1 MMTMNGVALLRIG
14 LRILRE
20 NRNNMKKKILLFAFL
35 YFSNFTF
42 SQNQFSE
49 KIKHDCLDMVEAM
62 KNKNYNVILAY
73 TYPKIIEMGGGKEK
87 LLDLMKKSF
96 DQMEKEGFTFEN
108 QIIKSPGKI
117 FSAGNE
123 LHCIVPKE
131 TIMNSPR
138 GKFKATYYLLAIS
151 KDKGKKWYFLETHK
165 FNDQNL
171 KLILPN
177 FNKELIIPKNTKPVL
192 LD

>member
-1 MMTMNGVALLRIG
+1 
-14 LRILRE
+14 
-20 NRNNMKKKILLFAFL
+20 MKKKLLLFALL
-35 YFSNFTF
+35 YFSNFAF

-49 KIKHDCLDMVEAM
+49 KIKQDCTDMFEAM
-62 KNKNYNVILAY
+62 KNKNYSTILSY

-87 LLDLMKKSF
+87 LLEIMKKSL
-96 DQMEKEGFTFEN
+96 DQMQKEGFTFEN

-117 FSAGNE
+117 FIAGNE

-131 TIMNSPR
+131 TIMNSPK
-138 GKFKATYYLLAIS
+138 GKIIATYYLLAIS
-151 KDKGKKWYFLETHK
+151 KDSGKKWYYLETHM
-165 FNDQNL
+165 FNDENL